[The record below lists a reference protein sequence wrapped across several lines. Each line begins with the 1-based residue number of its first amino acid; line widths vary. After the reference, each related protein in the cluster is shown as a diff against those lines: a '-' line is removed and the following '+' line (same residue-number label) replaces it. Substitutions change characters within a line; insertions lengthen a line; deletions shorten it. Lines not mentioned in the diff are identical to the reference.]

1 MSAEGAARTFVSI
14 ILLFIGLGFL
24 LFAAIDFFGG
34 FGLLYCAVLGIIG
47 VVFLAISGE
56 F

>member
-14 ILLFIGLGFL
+14 ILLLIGLGFL
-24 LFAAIDFFGG
+24 VFAALDFLGG
-34 FGLLYCAVLGIIG
+34 FGLVYCAILGIIG
-47 VVFLAISGE
+47 IVFLAISGE

>member
-14 ILLFIGLGFL
+14 ILLLVGLAFL
-24 LFAAIDFFGG
+24 VFAALDFLGG
-34 FGLLYCAVLGIIG
+34 YGLVYCAILGIIG
-47 VVFLAISGE
+47 IAFLAISGE